1 MNHENEKIK
10 KKLDAARAELLDLGR
25 GNPLINYKTF
35 KARGVEIVDE
45 LSRHIYQILVH
56 DNKAMSFLP
65 ATDLEDEK
73 LMFTDDKAEKDPAR
87 HTDSKLQTSHAT
99 ADLQK
104 RLMATHRLARTSIE
118 EQGVNTL
125 YLALGML
132 EWYES
137 ESSDITNLAPLILIP
152 VIIDRTNVRAR
163 FRVRYAGEEIGTNLS
178 LQEKLRKEFGFDLPD
193 FSGESNQSVI
203 NYFQSIRKEIENFKR
218 WKIDE
223 NKIALG
229 FFSFAKLLMYRD
241 LDADNWPDKA
251 LQQHNVLSSL
261 LGAPFQEAEASVSDD
276 VSNIDEHLPATMVNH
291 VVDADSSQALAIHD
305 VSQGRNLIIQ
315 GPPGTGKSQTITN
328 IIAEAIA
335 KNKRVLFV
343 AEKMAALEVVKRN
356 LDKVGLGHPCLEL
369 HSNKANKKDVIDELK
384 SSREIGEKNSSA
396 LEHTQLEDRRNVLN
410 DYCKA
415 INSPIGE
422 SGETTYRLYGK
433 LLQLQKRLDK
443 IDIPPLTYQGKYS
456 ASAIKQAV
464 AQAKSLQRHLKGM
477 GAPKKHLFWD
487 CKKFPSRDVVRR
499 IAGKAKEATAELKK
513 SAELLAEHVKMNAPD
528 NTKKV
533 EEVLDTARNLLG
545 APKIIDIKV
554 GEAEW
559 LTHSNALQQ
568 KFESGIKLRNFH
580 KEYDEFL
587 IIKVLSQNISE
598 DYKNLV
604 AYRQR
609 WWRFLSY
616 KYHRAHAKVASL
628 CKRTPSSLDSCI
640 RIAEDII
647 NAQQAQQQV
656 AYMRETGQR
665 LFGTHWQG
673 EASDWSS
680 LQEVTTYLSTI
691 HKSIEDGE
699 LPKALL
705 AYLAENP
712 DLNKLR
718 ELFSTVDRW
727 QKDYWPRFQQI
738 LEEIQLDEV
747 QHFGKAGLKGL
758 SLAEQVQILERW
770 ELEAEK
776 LQDIAI
782 YNDLIKKLKS
792 SGFVIKEPESSSF
805 VDVVAIANDWPDA
818 SEFLSDVLEY
828 TYYDGLLAKARQE
841 YPILTRFSGALHQD
855 NVERFKELD
864 ELSLEVNRVKIA
876 NQHRQNLFQNIDA
889 RPRRELHVITREYEK
904 KRKHR
909 PIRKLMLDAWNAIQ
923 IIKPVF
929 MMSPLSV
936 AEFLPRGKISF
947 DMVIFDE
954 ASQVKP
960 IDAYGAIIRGKQ
972 TVVIGDQ
979 HQLPPTDFF
988 SKHIDDDDR
997 ESEEEENNAA
1007 DIESILGLFNAQNA
1021 PQRMLRWHY
1030 RSRHESLIALSN
1042 KEFYQ
1047 NKLLLFPS
1055 PDAEKSE
1062 VGLVYH
1068 YLPNTTYDRGNSH
1081 TNLGEAKIIAE
1092 KVMEHANKHSQ
1103 RTLGV
1108 VTFSVAQMRAIE
1120 DQLEILRRNDSSHE
1134 QTFFNTHGKEPFFIK
1149 NLENVQGDER
1159 DVIFIS
1165 VGYGRDSNG
1174 KILMNFGPLGRD
1186 GGERRLNVIIT
1197 RARMRCEVFTNLA
1210 AHDIDLSRS
1219 KGRGIE
1225 VLKNYLEYAKTGKLT
1240 DSPKPTGEA
1249 DSPFEEEVAN
1259 ALRQRGYEVDHQIG
1273 SAGYFID
1280 LGIKDKNNPGRY
1292 VLGIECDGATYHS
1305 AKSARDRDR
1314 LRQLVLEKQG
1324 WRIHRIWSTDWFNR
1338 PQREEEKALAA
1349 IKKAELETPVKNSD
1363 SKESEESEESE
1374 ESKES
1379 KESKESEESEE

>member
-1 MNHENEKIK
+1 MNHANEKIK

-25 GNPLINYKTF
+25 RNPLINNKTL

-87 HTDSKLQTSHAT
+87 YTDSKLQTSHAA

-104 RLMATHRLARTSIE
+104 RLMATYRLARTSIE

-137 ESSDITNLAPLILIP
+137 KSSDIATLAPLVLIP
-152 VIIDRTNVRAR
+152 VRLDRTSVRAR
-163 FRVRYAGEEIGTNLS
+163 FSAHYTGEEIGTNLS
-178 LQEKLRKEFGFDLPD
+178 LQDKLRKEFGFELPN
-193 FSGESNQSVI
+193 FSEESNQSVI
-203 NYFQSIRKEIENFKR
+203 NYFQSVRKEIESFKR
-218 WKIDE
+218 WKVNE

-241 LDADNWPDKA
+241 LDADNWHDKA
-251 LQQHNVLSSL
+251 LLQHNVLSSL
-261 LGAPFQEAEASVSDD
+261 LDAPFQEANASISDK
-276 VSNIDEHLPATMVNH
+276 VSNIDEHLPAATVNH

-305 VSQGRNLIIQ
+305 ASQGRNLIIQ

-335 KNKRVLFV
+335 EGKRVLFV

-356 LDKVGLGHPCLEL
+356 LDAVGLGHACLEL
-369 HSNKANKKDVIDELK
+369 HSNKANKEDVIDELIR
-384 SSREIGEKNSSA
+384 SLEIGEKNSSA
-396 LEHTQLEDRRNVLN
+396 LDHAQLEDRRNVLN

-433 LLQLQKRLDK
+433 LLQLQKRLEK
-443 IDIPPLTYQGKYS
+443 VDIPSLTYQGKYS
-456 ASAIKQAV
+456 ASAIEQAV
-464 AQAKSLQRHLKGM
+464 AQAKRLQQHLKDM
-477 GAPKKHLFWD
+477 GSPKKHPFWG
-487 CKKFPSRDVVRR
+487 CKKLTSSRDMIRR
-499 IAGKAKEATAELKK
+499 TAGKAKEATVGLKK
-513 SAELLAEHVKMNAPD
+513 SAELLAEHVKINAPD
-528 NTKKV
+528 NVKDIEKL
-533 EEVLDTARNLLG
+533 LDNTQKLSK
-545 APKIIDIKV
+545 APKIAGIKV
-554 GEAEW
+554 EMAEW
-559 LTHSNALQQ
+559 LTHRDVLQQ
-568 KFESGIKLRNFH
+568 KLEAGKNLRSFRE
-580 KEYDEFL
+580 KYDGSL
-587 IIKVLSQNISE
+587 ISTALSQNISE
-598 DYKNLV
+598 AYKILV

-616 KYHRAHAKVASL
+616 KYHCAHDKVASI
-628 CKRTPSSLDSCI
+628 CKRKDTSLDDYI
-640 RIAEDII
+640 HIAKKTI
-647 NAQQAQQQV
+647 NTQQAQRQV
-656 AYMRETGQR
+656 AGMRKAGQK

-673 EASDWSS
+673 EASDWSY

-699 LPKALL
+699 SPKALL

-712 DLNKLR
+712 DLNKLC
-718 ELFSTVDRW
+718 ELLSTVERW
-727 QKDYWPRFQQI
+727 QKDYLLRPQQI
-738 LEEIQLDEV
+738 IEEIQLDEV

-776 LQDIAI
+776 LHEIAI
-782 YNDLIKKLKS
+782 YNDLIKELDN
-792 SGFVIKEPESSSF
+792 SGFVIKEPQSSSF
-805 VDVVAIANDWPDA
+805 VDVVAIANEWPDA

-828 TYYDGLLAKARQE
+828 TYYDGLLTKAKQE
-841 YPILTRFSGALHQD
+841 YPILTRFSGASHQD

-864 ELSLEVNRVKIA
+864 ELSLKVNRVKIA
-876 NQHRQNLFQNIDA
+876 NQHRQNLLQNIDA
-889 RPRRELHVITREYEK
+889 SDELHVIKREYEK

-909 PIRKLMLDAWNAIQ
+909 PIRKLMLDAGNAIQ

-936 AEFLPRGKISF
+936 AEFLPLGKISF

-960 IDAYGAIIRGKQ
+960 VDAYGAIIRGKQ
-972 TVVIGDQ
+972 AVVIGDQ

-988 SKHIDDDDR
+988 SKHIDDNDTD
-997 ESEEEENNAA
+997 SSEENNAA

-1021 PQRMLRWHY
+1021 PQRMLKWHY

-1197 RARMRCEVFTNLA
+1197 RARQRCEVFTNISA
-1210 AHDIDLSRS
+1210 DDIDLSRA

-1225 VLKNYLEYAKTGKLT
+1225 VLKNYLEYAETGKLT

-1259 ALRQRGYEVDHQIG
+1259 ALRQHGYEVDHQIG

-1280 LGIKDKNNPGRY
+1280 LGIKCPKKPGHY
-1292 VLGIECDGATYHS
+1292 ILGIECDGATYHS

-1314 LRQLVLEKQG
+1314 LRQRVLEKQG
-1324 WRIHRIWSTDWFNR
+1324 WRIHRIWSTDWFNC
-1338 PQREEEKALAA
+1338 PQRETEKAVAA
-1349 IKKAELETPVKNSD
+1349 IKKAELSTAA
-1363 SKESEESEESE
+1363 
-1374 ESKES
+1374 
-1379 KESKESEESEE
+1379 

>member
-1 MNHENEKIK
+1 MNHANEKIK

-25 GNPLINYKTF
+25 RNPLINYKTT
-35 KARGVEIVDE
+35 KVRGVEVVDE
-45 LSRHIYQILVH
+45 LSLHIYQILVH

-65 ATDLEDEK
+65 ATDPEDDK
-73 LMFTDDKAEKDPAR
+73 LMFADDKAEKDPAR
-87 HTDSKLQTSHAT
+87 FTDSKLQTSHAA

-104 RLMATHRLARTSIE
+104 RLMATYRLARTSIE
-118 EQGVNTL
+118 EQGINTL

-137 ESSDITNLAPLILIP
+137 ESSDMATLAPLILIP
-152 VIIDRTNVRAR
+152 VSLDRTSVRAR
-163 FRVRYAGEEIGTNLS
+163 FRVRYTGEEIGTNLS
-178 LQEKLRKEFGFDLPD
+178 LQEKLRKEFGFELPN
-193 FSGESNQSVI
+193 FSGESEQPVS
-203 NYFQSIRKEIENFKR
+203 NYFQSVSKEIESFKR
-218 WKIDE
+218 WKVNE

-241 LDADNWPDKA
+241 LDADNWHDKA
-251 LQQHNVLSSL
+251 LLQHNVLSSL
-261 LGAPFQEAEASVSDD
+261 LDAPFQEANASISDE
-276 VSNIDEHLPATMVNH
+276 VSNIDEHLPATTVNH
-291 VVDADSSQALAIHD
+291 VVNADSSQALAIHD

-328 IIAEAIA
+328 LIAEAIA
-335 KNKRVLFV
+335 KGKRVLFV

-356 LDKVGLGHPCLEL
+356 LDEVGLGDACLEL
-369 HSNKANKKDVIDELK
+369 HSNKANKKDVIDELIR
-384 SSREIGEKNSSA
+384 SREIGEKNSSA
-396 LEHTQLEDRRNVLN
+396 LDHAQLEDRRNVLN

-443 IDIPPLTYQGKYS
+443 VDIPPLTYQGKYS
-456 ASAIKQAV
+456 ASAIEQAV
-464 AQAKSLQRHLKGM
+464 AQAKRLQQHLKNM
-477 GAPKKHLFWD
+477 GQPKKHPFWGS
-487 CKKFPSRDVVRR
+487 KKSNPDQYVMRR
-499 IAGKAKEATAELKK
+499 IAGKAREATADLKK
-513 SAELLAEHVKMNAPD
+513 SAELLAEHVKIKAPD
-528 NTKKV
+528 NIKDIKKLLATTQNL
-533 EEVLDTARNLLG
+533 LDT
-545 APKIIDIKV
+545 PKIAGIKV
-554 GEAEW
+554 KEAEW
-559 LTHSNALQQ
+559 LTQSNALQQ
-568 KFESGIKLRNFH
+568 KLEYGKKLRSFH

-587 IIKVLSQNISE
+587 SIKVLSQNISQAYE
-598 DYKNLV
+598 ILL

-609 WWRFLSY
+609 WWRFLSH
-616 KYHRAHAKVASL
+616 KYHRAHTKVASL
-628 CKRTPSSLDSCI
+628 CKRTPSSLDNCI
-640 RIAEDII
+640 RIAKAII

-673 EASDWSS
+673 EASDWSY

-691 HKSIEDGE
+691 HESIEDGKS
-699 LPKALL
+699 PKASL

-712 DLNKLR
+712 DLNKLH
-718 ELFSTVDRW
+718 ELFSTVDHW
-727 QKDYWPRFQQI
+727 QKDYWPRLQQI

-758 SLAEQVQILERW
+758 SLAEQVPILERW
-770 ELEAEK
+770 EFEAEK
-776 LQDIAI
+776 LHEIAI
-782 YNDLIKKLKS
+782 YNDLIKELDN
-792 SGFVIKEPESSSF
+792 SGFVIKEPQSSSF
-805 VDVVAIANDWPDA
+805 VDVVAIANEWPDA

-828 TYYDGLLAKARQE
+828 TYYDGLLTKAKQE
-841 YPILTRFSGALHQD
+841 YPILTRFSGASHQD
-855 NVERFKELD
+855 KVEKFKELD
-864 ELSLEVNRVKIA
+864 ELSLKVNRVKIA
-876 NQHRQNLFQNIDA
+876 NQHRQNLLQNIDA
-889 RPRRELHVITREYEK
+889 SDELHVIKREYEK

-909 PIRKLMLDAWNAIQ
+909 PIRTLMLDAWNAIQ

-936 AEFLPRGKISF
+936 AEFLPPGKISF

-972 TVVIGDQ
+972 AIVIGDQ

-988 SKHIDDDDR
+988 SKHIDDNDTDS
-997 ESEEEENNAA
+997 SEENTAA

-1021 PQRMLRWHY
+1021 PQRMLQWHY

-1068 YLPNTTYDRGNSH
+1068 HLSDTTYDRGNSS

-1120 DQLEILRRNDSSHE
+1120 AQLEILRRNDSSHE

-1174 KILMNFGPLGRD
+1174 KILQNFGPLNRD

-1210 AHDIDLSRS
+1210 AHDIDLSRA

-1225 VLKNYLEYAKTGKLT
+1225 VLKNYLEYAETGELT
-1240 DSPKPTGEA
+1240 DSHKPTGEA

-1259 ALRQRGYEVDHQIG
+1259 ALRQHGYEVDHQIG

-1280 LGIKDKNNPGRY
+1280 LGVKDPKKTGRY
-1292 VLGIECDGATYHS
+1292 ILGIECDGATYHS

-1314 LRQLVLEKQG
+1314 LRQRVLERQG

-1349 IKKAELETPVKNSD
+1349 IKKAELSTAAQIETPVKNCD
-1363 SKESEESEESE
+1363 NE
-1374 ESKES
+1374 ESKERE
-1379 KESKESEESEE
+1379 ESKE